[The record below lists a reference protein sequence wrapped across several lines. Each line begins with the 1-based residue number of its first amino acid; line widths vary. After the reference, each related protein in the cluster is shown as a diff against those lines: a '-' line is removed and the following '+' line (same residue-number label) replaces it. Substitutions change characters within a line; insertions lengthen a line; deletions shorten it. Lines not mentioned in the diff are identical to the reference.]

1 MSFPTLRFPLV
12 PDLYQVTM
20 RHGARLIRREVEAV
34 TAYAALLTVRAQL
47 PAAQLVSIQLPGD
60 W

>member
-1 MSFPTLRFPLV
+1 MNPTLRSPLV

-20 RHGARLIRREVEAV
+20 RHGARQIRREVEAV

-47 PAAQLVSIQLPGD
+47 PGAQLVSIQLPGD

>member
-12 PDLYQVTM
+12 PDLYQVTV
-20 RHGARLIRREVEAV
+20 RLGAKLMRREVEAV

-47 PAAQLVSIQLPGD
+47 PGAQLVSIQLPGD